1 MHIALLISH
10 SPSPHT
16 VGQWRLSRSWHNVT
30 SDPMGFWQHV
40 ARTAE
45 RGCFDMVF
53 LADAYSLHDAYRSS
67 GADTIRYA
75 VQYPR
80 LDPLPLVPAMA
91 AATRHVG
98 FAATVSTTFL
108 PPYWTARHFA
118 TLDHLTQG
126 RIGWNVVTSY
136 ARSEA
141 ANFGIADIPDHDER
155 YDRAEEYLEL
165 CYRLWDS
172 WEPDAVVADRA
183 TGVYAD
189 PAKVHRTD
197 FVGKYYSS
205 EGPLHVPRSPQGR
218 PFIIQAGSSPRGLT
232 FAGKHA
238 EAVFAIRHDPAG
250 MKRQR
255 EKLEQ
260 AAVAAGRAPDAPKIL
275 WGVLPVVGETRAEAL
290 RKQQAI
296 FDNIEIEAGLAMMS
310 GHFNYD
316 LSQFRIDQPLPR
328 IDAAQ
333 GIQGQIAMVVEDLS
347 DKMPLGEVAK
357 KFASGICPHV
367 VGSPSEVADQLEALI
382 DQGGGHGFMLVTH
395 ALPGSIEDFA
405 DLVVPELQRRGR
417 MRKRYQHRLLR
428 ERFER
433 G

>member
-10 SPSPHT
+10 GPSPHT
-16 VGQWRLSRSWHNVT
+16 VGQWRLSRSWRSVSSN
-30 SDPMGFWQHV
+30 PMAFWQHI

-53 LADAYSLHDAYRSS
+53 LADAYSLHDAYRGS
-67 GADTIRYA
+67 GDDTIRYA

-80 LDPLPLVPAMA
+80 LDPLPLVAIMA
-91 AATRHVG
+91 QATRNLG
-98 FAATVSTTFL
+98 FGATVSTTFL
-108 PPYWTARHFA
+108 PPYWTARCFA
-118 TLDHLTQG
+118 TLDHLTEG
-126 RIGWNVVTSY
+126 RVGWNVVTSY

-141 ANFGIADIPDHDER
+141 ANFGIEDIPDHDVR
-155 YDRAEEYLEL
+155 YDRADEYLEL
-165 CYRLWDS
+165 CYRLWES
-172 WEPDAVVADRA
+172 WDEDAVVADRT
-183 TGVYAD
+183 TGIYAD
-189 PAKVHRTD
+189 PRKVHRTD
-197 FVGKYYSS
+197 FKGKHYQC

-218 PFIIQAGSSPRGLT
+218 PLIIQAGSSPRGVA

-238 EAVFAIRHDPAG
+238 EAVFAIRHDPKG

-255 EKLEQ
+255 ETLE
-260 AAVAAGRAPDAPKIL
+260 AAALAAGRAPDAPKIL
-275 WGVLPVVGETRAEAL
+275 WGILPVVGETRADAR
-290 RKQQAI
+290 RKQREI
-296 FDNIEIEAGLAMMS
+296 LDNIEVEAGLAMMS

-316 LSQFRIDQPLPR
+316 LSKFRVDQPLPR

-347 DKMPLGEVAK
+347 DKMTLEEVAK
-357 KFASGICPHV
+357 KFASGIAPHV
-367 VGSPSEVADQLEALI
+367 VGSPSEVADQLEALL

-395 ALPGSIEDFA
+395 ALPGSVDDFV

-417 MRKRYQHRLLR
+417 MRTGYEHRLLR
-428 ERFER
+428 ERFEH

>member
-16 VGQWRLSRSWHNVT
+16 VGQWRLPGSWRSVS
-30 SDPMGFWQHV
+30 SDPMAFWQHI
-40 ARTAE
+40 ARTTE

-53 LADAYSLHDAYRSS
+53 LADAYSLHDAYRST
-67 GADTIRYA
+67 GEDTIRYA

-80 LDPLPLVPAMA
+80 LDPLPLVPVMA
-91 AATRHVG
+91 QATRNLG
-98 FAATVSTTFL
+98 FAATASTTFL

-118 TLDHLTQG
+118 TLDHLTEG

-141 ANFGIADIPDHDER
+141 ANFGIDDIPDHDAR

-172 WEPDAVVADRA
+172 WEPGAVVADRE

-189 PAKVHRTD
+189 PAKVHRID
-197 FVGKYYSS
+197 FKGKYFRC

-218 PFIIQAGSSPRGLT
+218 PFIIQAGSSPRGLA

-238 EAVFAIRHDPAG
+238 EAVFAVRHDPAG

-275 WGVLPVVGETRAEAL
+275 WGILPVVGETRGQAL

-316 LSQFRIDQPLPR
+316 LSKFPIDQPLPK

-347 DKMPLGEVAK
+347 DKMTLGDVAK
-357 KFASGICPHV
+357 KFASGIAPHV
-367 VGSPSEVADQLEALI
+367 VGTASEIADQMEALL

-395 ALPGSIEDFA
+395 ALPGSVDDFV

-417 MRKRYQHRLLR
+417 FRSRYDNRMLR
-428 ERFER
+428 DRFEQ